1 MLKFVQCAALLVIPL
16 LLAGSAHAQAQWPE
30 RTVKVIVP
38 QPAGAST
45 DIIARTFTD
54 ALSIVF
60 KQPFVIDN
68 RPGANGIIGTDF
80 VAHAPNDGYTLLFSY
95 AGAQVVNQS
104 LYKTA
109 RYDGARDFAAIA
121 QVGSGGN
128 FLVVPPSMPV
138 NNLAEFIAYVKA
150 KPPGSLSYGSWGVG
164 SGGHL
169 GMEAIKL
176 HEGIDLQHVPYKSVI
191 ASLQDLMAGQIQ
203 VTFSSAASA
212 LPLAKGG
219 QIKIIAIAG
228 PRRSELAPDIKT
240 LTEQG
245 VTFNLS
251 PWYGFFA
258 PAGTPPEI
266 VAKLNAEINR
276 LIALPEMAQRWRIL
290 GFDRMPIKTPEEF
303 SEQVKT
309 DIGAWGVIVRASNIK
324 AE

>member
-1 MLKFVQCAALLVIPL
+1 MFKFMLWAV
-16 LLAGSAHAQAQWPE
+16 LLAMSQSAPAPAYAQALWPE
-30 RTVKVIVP
+30 RTVKVVVP

-45 DIIARTFTD
+45 DIIARSFTD
-54 ALSIVF
+54 ALSISL

-138 NNLAEFIAYVKA
+138 NDLAEFIAYVKT
-150 KPPGSLSYGSWGVG
+150 KPAGSLSYGSWGVG

-169 GMEAIKL
+169 AMEAIKL
-176 HEGIDLQHVPYKSVI
+176 QARLDLQHVPYKSVI

-203 VTFSSAASA
+203 VAFSSAASA

-219 QIKIIAIAG
+219 QIKIISIAG

-240 LTEQG
+240 LSEQG
-245 VTFNLS
+245 VPFNLS

-276 LIALPEMAQRWRIL
+276 MIALPEMAERWRIL
-290 GFDRMPIKTPEEF
+290 GFDQMPIKTPAEF

-309 DIGAWGVIVRASNIK
+309 DIGAWGAIVRASNIK